1 MSYRMDRRAYAETFG
16 PTTGDRVRLADTE
29 LFIEV
34 EKDFT
39 TYGDEVKFGG
49 GKVIRD
55 GMGQSPISNAD
66 GAVDTVITNALILD
80 WWGIVKA
87 DVGIKDGKIY
97 KIGKA
102 GNPYIQDRVDII
114 IGPGTEVIAGEGMIL
129 TAGGIDSHIHFICP
143 QQIEVAITSGI
154 TTMIGGGTGPATG
167 TNATTCTPGPW
178 HMYRML
184 QAADAFPVNLGFLG
198 KGNSSQPQGLVE
210 QICAGAMGL
219 KLHEDWGTTP
229 ATIDTCLSVADEYDV
244 QVAIHTDTLNE
255 AGFVEATI
263 AAFKNRAIHTYHTE
277 GAGGG
282 HAPDIIKVCGQA
294 NVLPSS
300 TNPTRP
306 YTVNTLEEHLDML
319 MVCHHLDRSIPED
332 VAFAESRIR
341 RETIAAEDI
350 LHDLGAFSMISSD
363 SQAMGRVG
371 EVIIRTWQTAHK
383 MKVQRGILNGQDA
396 RSTGGF
402 DGQDARSTG
411 GGNDNFRVKRY
422 IAKYTINPAITHGI
436 SQYVGSVEEGKLADL
451 CLWRSAFF
459 GVKPE
464 MVIKGGAIAYGQMG
478 DANASIPTPQ
488 PVHMRPMFGSFGG
501 AIAATCLTFVSQA
514 ARDRD
519 IAAQLG
525 LQKPTVAVSGTR
537 QISKRDMKLNDYLP
551 QMEVDP
557 ETYEVRADGEL
568 LTCEPATVLP
578 MAQRYFLF

>member
-1 MSYRMDRRAYAETFG
+1 MSYRMNRRAYAETFG
-16 PTTGDRVRLADTE
+16 PTVGDRVRLADTD
-29 LFIEV
+29 LIIEV
-34 EKDFT
+34 EQDYT

-55 GMGQSPISNAD
+55 GMGQSPITNAD

-87 DVGIKDGKIY
+87 DVGIKHGKIHA
-97 KIGKA
+97 IGKA
-102 GNPYIQDRVDII
+102 GNPHIQDNVTIV

-143 QQIEVAITSGI
+143 QQIEVAIASGV
-154 TTMIGGGTGPATG
+154 TTLIGGGTGPAAG

-178 HMYRML
+178 NMHRML
-184 QAADAFPVNLGFLG
+184 QAADAFPINIGFLG
-198 KGNSSQPQGLVE
+198 KGNSAKPEALVE
-210 QICAGAMGL
+210 QVEAGAMGL

-229 ATIDTCLSVADEYDV
+229 AAINTCLSVADEYDV

-255 AGFVEATI
+255 AGFVEDTI
-263 AAFKNRAIHTYHTE
+263 AAFKNRVIHTYHTE

-282 HAPDIIKVCGQA
+282 HAPDIIKICGEM

-306 YTVNTLEEHLDML
+306 YTQNTLDEHLDML
-319 MVCHHLDRSIPED
+319 MVCHHLDPAIAED

-363 SQAMGRVG
+363 SQAMGRIG

-383 MKVQRGILNGQDA
+383 MKFDRGWLAPTTEGSVEAHN
-396 RSTGGF
+396 R
-402 DGQDARSTG
+402 
-411 GGNDNFRVKRY
+411 NDNFRAKRY
-422 IAKYTINPAITHGI
+422 IAKYTINPAIAHGI
-436 SQYVGSVEEGKLADL
+436 AAYVGSVEVGKLADL
-451 CLWRSAFF
+451 CLWRPAMF

-464 MVIKGGAIAYGQMG
+464 VVIKGGLIGWAQMG

-488 PVHMRPMFGSFGG
+488 PVHMRPMFASFGG
-501 AIAATCLTFVSQA
+501 AITATSLTFVSKA
-514 ARDRD
+514 ALKKGIPD
-519 IAAQLG
+519 QLG
-525 LQKPTVAVSGTR
+525 LQKKAVASSGTR
-537 QISKRDMKLNDYLP
+537 TLTKKDLKLNDAIP
-551 QMEVDP
+551 KMEVDP
-557 ETYEVRADGEL
+557 ETYEVRADGQL